1 MKVLGIDTSTK
12 SSSIALIDGENTLFE
27 YTLTGLVS
35 HSEKIIDMLEE
46 AFEKFEF
53 KLKDVDLIAV
63 GVGPGSF
70 TGIRIGLTIA
80 KVMAQSLEK
89 DIVGVSSLK
98 ALAIRE
104 YGFVMSLA
112 DAKRDRVYV
121 SIVENTE
128 NFKTILEDSMLDI
141 EDVIEISKDYENL
154 ILTGVDSKL
163 FYDRFKNA
171 RLARNL
177 QLSAREIAI
186 LGLVKFKK
194 MGSDN
199 FYKLVPN
206 YLKLSQAEKQYE
218 DKKSK

>member
-35 HSEKIIDMLEE
+35 HSEKIIDMLDE

-98 ALAIRE
+98 ALSIRE